1 MVYPCPMAGGGDQEA
16 RCPVGSV
23 AHLRLD
29 SCCGAHAGGRT
40 LLLDF
45 CGKMVDF
52 MVDFVGIHGGFYGK
66 VMGCNWNAWWFHG
79 DFMAVFFWF
88 NGVFWKCDL
97 MVGVMGFYGDS
108 MVIWWEWIWF
118 KDDLVGFNDGF
129 MELYC
134 HFMGFNG
141 DWQFS
146 NKWKMIE
153 LNNVF
158 FCCQVWVPE
167 VN

>member
-1 MVYPCPMAGGGDQEA
+1 M
-16 RCPVGSV
+16 
-23 AHLRLD
+23 
-29 SCCGAHAGGRT
+29 
-40 LLLDF
+40 
-45 CGKMVDF
+45 
-52 MVDFVGIHGGFYGK
+52 
-66 VMGCNWNAWWFHG
+66 
-79 DFMAVFFWF
+79 VFFG
-88 NGVFWKCDL
+88 NECDL